1 MIGNGRLAPFIKFG
15 ADMVSIAMQKK
26 KRHAVAIIYVKSV
39 EPISADNNTSFA
51 DIFTFGKSVAVKN
64 ASFAFARA

>member
-1 MIGNGRLAPFIKFG
+1 
-15 ADMVSIAMQKK
+15 MV
-26 KRHAVAIIYVKSV
+26 YVKTV
-39 EPISADNNTSFA
+39 KPMTAENNSSFA